1 MADLGF
7 FSDTDESAVEEVISQ
22 AKDLCVLEQLSALNC
37 SSFSDSVLPSD
48 LDSRFRRLKSF
59 PVTLSHS
66 HTTYP
71 KPKPKPDE
79 DHLFD
84 SIGHSPRR
92 KYPSKPNPKPDE
104 DHHFDSVG
112 HSPRRKHPSKP
123 SPPPSS
129 PPPVSDSSPTSCR
142 SFGSRL
148 PPDSSPPQ
156 KTGCFWC
163 SPKRL
168 SKKNNKDRDRMLGDE
183 FESDLASFS
192 VKEHEKILNK
202 LIKEQDKI
210 SREAEK
216 IVNWAKQASMRMA
229 SPGPGIENELSHSDA
244 EDDDPAK

>member
-59 PVTLSHS
+59 PVTLSQS
-66 HTTYP
+66 HTTYPKP

-92 KYPSKPNPKPDE
+92 KYPFKPNPKPDE
-104 DHHFDSVG
+104 DHLFDSIG

-123 SPPPSS
+123 NQRPSS
-129 PPPVSDSSPTSCR
+129 PPPVSDSSSTSSR
-142 SFGSRL
+142 SIA
-148 PPDSSPPQ
+148 SSPPQ

-183 FESDLASFS
+183 FVSDLASFS
-192 VKEHEKILNK
+192 LKETQKILNEA
-202 LIKEQDKI
+202 IKEQDKI
-210 SREAEK
+210 NREAEK

-229 SPGPGIENELSHSDA
+229 SPGPGIENELSHSDD
-244 EDDDPAK
+244 EDDPAK